1 MNNLPTITETK
12 MCVQTPKKHVLC
24 IPRMDNHI
32 SKSFVFK
39 TFCSLKLGYIES
51 IQETPVKN
59 DPTSKRV
66 FVYIKWNNSENA
78 QTVLN
83 RLNNGQ
89 NVKVVYSFPW
99 YWICVSKQ

>member
-1 MNNLPTITETK
+1 MQEKP
-12 MCVQTPKKHVLC
+12 HVVC
-24 IPRMDNHI
+24 IPRMDASV
-32 SKSFVFK
+32 SKGFIFR
-39 TFCSLKLGYIES
+39 TFCNLKVGFIEN
-51 IQETPVKN
+51 IYETPVKN

-78 QTVLN
+78 QTILS
-83 RLNNGQ
+83 RFNNEQ